1 MSAARSA
8 GHPPLPQA
16 HSRLEP
22 VFRETFLAGFREP
35 VHADILRLIGDFLHT
50 LAVETFYWT
59 GEEHCGHPDLSRS
72 VEAAAEDLGHLAEH
86 LQEIATVPRVVPT
99 SEEDSGL
106 CRKAERWAERLRELI
121 LEMSMAVAA
130 GGDGEAGEGG

>member
-1 MSAARSA
+1 
-8 GHPPLPQA
+8 
-16 HSRLEP
+16 

-59 GEEHCGHPDLSRS
+59 GEEHCGHPDVSS
-72 VEAAAEDLGHLAEH
+72 SIEAAAEDLGHLGEL
-86 LQEIATVPRVVPT
+86 LQEVSTVARVVPV
-99 SEEDSGL
+99 SEGDAGL

-121 LEMSMAVAA
+121 LEMTMAVAA
-130 GGDGEAGEGG
+130 RGEGEAGEGE